1 MKRAFLLLLLTVGP
15 LHGEILKVRIDG
27 VIDPIASE
35 FITSAVREA
44 EDRNSEFLLISLSTP
59 GGLGIS
65 MQEIIQTILNSEVPV
80 VCYVEPQGTHAAS
93 AGFFILLSADVAAMA
108 PGTNTGAAHPV
119 FPFGM
124 ENKIM
129 LEKVKND
136 ALANLRA
143 IVEVRKRNYE
153 LAEKGVIDSASYT
166 AQEALEGKL
175 IDLIASSEDQL
186 LEQLEGKEIT
196 RFSGETQVLRVQG
209 NQLRLL
215 EMTLRQRILSKIADP
230 NFSLVLGVMGA
241 LGLYLEFSH
250 PGLILPGVLGAISLL
265 LALLGFSLLPVN
277 LIGVLLIVLALG
289 LFIAE
294 VKIQGFGILGMGG
307 VVSMILGIL
316 FLIDAPYPELRIGL
330 ELALF
335 VAIPFGLIFMF
346 LLRLV
351 IKSHFSRVTTGEPG
365 MVGLVGV
372 ARSDVDQDGGQV
384 FVLGERWQA
393 VSEVPI
399 STGSR
404 IRVVRLAN
412 LVMAVEPY
420 HGSGVSLTQTE
431 TNAAAG
437 PGGAGV

>member
-1 MKRAFLLLLLTVGP
+1 MKRAFLLLLLTAGS
-15 LHGEILKVRIDG
+15 LHGEILKVQIDG
-27 VIDPIASE
+27 VIDPITSE

-44 EDRNSEFLLISLSTP
+44 EDRDAEFLLISLSTP

-65 MQEIIQTILNSEVPV
+65 MQEIIQTILNSEVPI

-143 IVEVRKRNYE
+143 IVEVRNRNYE

-166 AQEALEGKL
+166 DQEALEGKL
-175 IDLIASSEDQL
+175 IDLVASSQDEL
-186 LEQLEGKEIT
+186 LEQLEGREIT
-196 RFSGETQVLRVQG
+196 RFSGETQILRVQSH
-209 NQLRLL
+209 QVRVL
-215 EMTLRQRILSKIADP
+215 EMSSRQRILSKIADP

-316 FLIDAPYPELRIGL
+316 FLIDAPYPELRISL

-335 VAIPFGLIFMF
+335 VTIPFSLIFMF

-351 IKSHFSRVTTGEPG
+351 IKSHFSRVTTGAAG
-365 MVGLVGV
+365 MVGLIGV
-372 ARSDVDQDGGQV
+372 ARSDIKQDGGQV
-384 FVLGERWQA
+384 FVMGERWQA

-399 STGSR
+399 PAGSR
-404 IRVVRLAN
+404 VRVLRLAN
-412 LVMAVEPY
+412 LVMAVESY

-431 TNAAAG
+431 SSAAPG
-437 PGGAGV
+437 PNIDGP